1 MIKKILLGFILATIV
16 ILLLLWLVTGGPRKI
31 GEAARGITNSFN
43 LMFWSATSTGEFR
56 LPWQP
61 DGLILGP
68 DLSEIEDTEEAVEPE
83 TPEEELTRSQKEY
96 DALLAQMEAAKTFG
110 EPSPHR
116 GKVRISESGAA
127 ESLASEHIEAEAALE
142 NTAPVGIAGWSLQSA
157 LTGIRA
163 YIPRGTDVFVLGDL
177 NPQQD
182 IYLNPGAKAV
192 IASKSSPVGTSF
204 RENVCTGYLAG
215 IQTFVPALSRSCP
228 PARGLL
234 PLTADNL
241 RTYGDACFDFAE
253 SLPPCALPLSSPSN
267 ITPACRV
274 FLANNLSYNGCVQ
287 NNRGEVG
294 FSQDSWRIYLNSA
307 GELWR
312 NSHDVIRLLDAEGR
326 TVDVIT
332 Y

>member
-1 MIKKILLGFILATIV
+1 MIKKILLGFVLATVV
-16 ILLLLWLVTGGPRKI
+16 ILLLLWLATGGPRKI
-31 GEAARGITNSFN
+31 GAAARGITNSFN
-43 LMFWSATSTGEFR
+43 LLFWSATSTGEFR

-61 DGLILGP
+61 AELTLGA
-68 DLSEIEDTEEAVEPE
+68 DLSEIRDAEEAMEDG
-83 TPEEELTRSQKEY
+83 TQEEEGRSQKEY
-96 DALLAQMEAAKTFG
+96 DSLFAQMEATKTFG
-110 EPSPHR
+110 EPSPYR
-116 GKVRISESGAA
+116 GKIRIAESGAA
-127 ESLASEHIEAEAALE
+127 ERLAAEHIEAEVASE
-142 NTAPVGIAGWSLQSA
+142 NTAPIGVAGWSLQSV

-163 YIPRGTDVFVLGDL
+163 YIPRGSDVFVLGDL

-182 IYLNPGAKAV
+182 IYLSPGAKA
-192 IASKSSPVGTSF
+192 IISSKSSPVGTSF

-215 IQTFVPALSRSCP
+215 LQTFVPALSRSCP

-234 PLTADNL
+234 PLTPDNL

-253 SLPPCALPLSSPSN
+253 SLPPCALPLSVPSN
-267 ITPACRV
+267 IAPACRI
-274 FLANNLSYNGCVQ
+274 FLANNLSYNGCIL
-287 NNRGEVG
+287 NNRGKSS

-312 NSHDVIRLLDAEGR
+312 NSHDVIRLLDKEGR